1 MNEQILKYLRD
12 NTTELLKDI
21 PYINWL
27 LKLDNYYLKQISDN
41 IELTT
46 IKKRDEFNFINYLIN
61 SRY

>member
-1 MNEQILKYLRD
+1 MNEQILKYLRG
-12 NTTELLKDI
+12 NTTELLKDT

-27 LKLDNYYLKQISDN
+27 LRLDNYYLKQISNN

-46 IKKRDEFNFINYLIN
+46 IKKREEFSFINYLIN